1 MLFIGKVSIFL
12 LSFRELGGI
21 GVRIVDIQVGEL
33 SLPLAHPFK
42 TALRTVERLEDIVVR
57 VIGEDGSM
65 GYGEAPPTAVIT
77 GDTKGSILCAI
88 QDFIKPA
95 ILGMDLD
102 DLPAVMEKLN
112 ACMVHNTT
120 PKAAVDMALYDLWGK
135 AQGKPLYQLLGG
147 AKPAFETDI
156 TISVNPTQEM
166 VRDSLEAVARGFH
179 ILKVKVGKEGAA
191 DVARIAAIRQAVG
204 PEIKLRVDANQGW
217 TAAESVAIIKAME
230 DKGLDIELVEQP
242 VPALDIAGLKYVTG
256 QVDTPILADEAV
268 FSPTDAANLIAI
280 HAADYINIKLM
291 KTGGIWN
298 ALNICQL
305 AKQHGVKCMIG
316 CMLESQVSVAAAA
329 HLCAA
334 QEVIT
339 MADLDGPSLCATP
352 PMPGGPRFEGA
363 RITMTADPGV
373 GVRDIPCTNWR

>member
-1 MLFIGKVSIFL
+1 M
-12 LSFRELGGI
+12 
-21 GVRIVDIQVGEL
+21 RIVDVQVGEL

-95 ILGMDLD
+95 IVGMDLG

-112 ACMVHNTT
+112 GCMVHNTT
-120 PKAAVDMALYDLWGK
+120 PKAAVDMALYDLWAK
-135 AQGKPLYQLLGG
+135 AQGKPLYQLLGN
-147 AKPAFETDI
+147 AKTTFETDI
-156 TISVNPTQEM
+156 TISVNPTPEM
-166 VRDSLEAVARGFH
+166 VRDSLEAVERGFS
-179 ILKVKVGKEGAA
+179 ILKIKVGKEGTA
-191 DVARIAAIRQAVG
+191 DVERIAAIRAAVG
-204 PEIKLRVDANQGW
+204 PGVKLRVDANQGW
-217 TAAESVAIIKAME
+217 SAAQSVAIIKAME

-268 FSPTDAANLIAI
+268 FSPVDAANLIAI
-280 HAADYINIKLM
+280 RAADYINIKLM

-298 ALNICQL
+298 ALKICEL

-329 HLCAA
+329 HLCAS

-352 PMPGGPRFEGA
+352 PMPGGPVFDGPA
-363 RITMTADPGV
+363 ISMSADPGV
-373 GVRDIPCTNWR
+373 GVGGIPCESWR